1 MVNVEALLSPTG
13 GYNYDE
19 TINSGITGLLLGF
32 GLDRGL
38 YHSFLAKPALRFEL
52 RKGNLKGVKDEVY
65 KQRTGLAR
73 AQSRLT
79 SSSLVGPPTAAQG
92 RFGFGANADDIG
104 PPTPERELRQRRLR
118 AVAEGRE
125 TRRKA
130 AVDTRRAKSKNI
142 KNNLR
147 SVKSL
152 IRGGVYAQ
160 LMSFGVELATEAF
173 TPGISKI
180 TRKREEEFMQQGQ
193 QDSPA
198 LYTMRQRAVMAI
210 HNSMMTTR
218 NVIGNEAQFMH
229 R

>member
-19 TINSGITGLLLGF
+19 TINSGMTGLLLGF

-52 RKGNLKGVKDEVY
+52 RKGRLKGVKDEVY
-65 KQRTGLAR
+65 KQRSELTRAEAR
-73 AQSRLT
+73 IKGSNLIGPSTPAQ
-79 SSSLVGPPTAAQG
+79 A
-92 RFGFGANADDIG
+92 RFAFGNNPDDIG
-104 PPTPERELRQRRLR
+104 PSTREQVTRRARLN
-118 AVAEGRE
+118 AVAEGRKIQK
-125 TRRKA
+125 KA
-130 AVDTRRAKSKNI
+130 AVETRYAKSKNI
-142 KNNLR
+142 KDNLR